1 MTPYDTRSMRELAAL
16 RMVWASACGGW
27 DGGRSNVVREEASG
41 GQAALEVCCVYC
53 TVPYPVTL
61 TGSVYVWCPESPLCF

>member
-1 MTPYDTRSMRELAAL
+1 MRELAAL

-41 GQAALEVCCVYC
+41 GRAALEVY
-53 TVPYPVTL
+53 TVLYRIFRGNPNRECL
-61 TGSVYVWCPESPLCF
+61 YVWCPESPLAPVSF